1 MGGKEIQNEQ
11 LEDLGVKKR
20 IKLLNQ
26 VYEEFEKRKEEF
38 SRLITRE
45 MGKPTKE
52 SISEV
57 TSALKKFKWFL
68 DHGEKALKDEITFKG
83 KDSIHKIVYEPFGAA
98 AVIAP
103 WNYPLGM
110 LIWGIVPNLIV
121 GNTVVCKTSEECPLT
136 GKLVEEIMDSK
147 SIPRGVFSE
156 VYGAGNVGQKLAESD
171 VNLIW
176 FTGST
181 KVGKLLYKIAAEK
194 FIKGIFEMGGSNP
207 CIVLKDVE
215 VSSIIPTIYTER
227 FQNCGQSC
235 DALKRLLVHE
245 SIFGEV
251 VERLKEE
258 VEKKIVSDPSKE
270 ETDIGSLVAKRQ
282 LDLIKSQVKDAVE
295 KGATIIT
302 GGKSP
307 ENMKGAFY

>member
-1 MGGKEIQNEQ
+1 MSKLISTNPAQGYEKVGEVDISTVEEIHDKVKLANKAKLQWKE
-11 LEDLGVKKR
+11 LGVKKR

-194 FIKGIFEMGGSNP
+194 FIKGI
-207 CIVLKDVE
+207 
-215 VSSIIPTIYTER
+215 
-227 FQNCGQSC
+227 
-235 DALKRLLVHE
+235 
-245 SIFGEV
+245 
-251 VERLKEE
+251 
-258 VEKKIVSDPSKE
+258 
-270 ETDIGSLVAKRQ
+270 
-282 LDLIKSQVKDAVE
+282 
-295 KGATIIT
+295 
-302 GGKSP
+302 
-307 ENMKGAFY
+307 